1 MMKLL
6 LIPILFISLI
16 LYPSLSPLKAGETK
30 KSLRLDE
37 SIAIAKQR
45 STAIRSAEY
54 AVDGAEYGR
63 KAALTDFFP
72 KISTDYTYTR
82 YNEDPHM
89 KSPAGEFLPYP
100 IDMKIGKQDRYQWNT
115 YLKQPLFTG
124 GALVSSYKIAELG
137 LGMAKEYRNRTV
149 QDITLQVKVAY
160 FTILKAEK
168 IQKVTAKAVEQV
180 KSHVDVARAFFEEE
194 MIPKNDFL
202 EAEVRYAQVKQDL
215 IRAENGVEVAKAFFN
230 TVLRQNINEP
240 VEVEDIL
247 EYQPESF
254 SLEEC
259 LNAALQ
265 IRPEMKET
273 SLNLERARRNVNLTM
288 SSLYPT
294 LSLVFNYQKMG
305 DHAGLQ
311 GNPYEDSE
319 SWMVTPVFSWDI
331 WEWGKKYYQI
341 SASRTHVSQAEEQ
354 KKQVGD
360 VIALE
365 VKDTYLNVIE
375 AEKNIFVTKTAIDQA
390 EENFRLN
397 RERYSEQMATST
409 DVLDAQVLLTQAE
422 NNYYSALSDYHIA
435 KARLE
440 RAAGKE

>member
-30 KSLRLDE
+30 RPLRLDE

-72 KISTDYTYTR
+72 KISTDYTYMR

-137 LGMAKEYRNRTV
+137 LGMAKEYRNRAV

-168 IQKVTAKAVEQV
+168 MQKVT
-180 KSHVDVARAFFEEE
+180 
-194 MIPKNDFL
+194 
-202 EAEVRYAQVKQDL
+202 
-215 IRAENGVEVAKAFFN
+215 AKAFFN

-294 LSLVFNYQKMG
+294 LSLVINYQKMG
-305 DHAGLQ
+305 DHAALR

-422 NNYYSALSDYHIA
+422 NNYYSALSDYQIA

-440 RAAGKE
+440 RAIGKE